1 MKIPFLFF
9 LLAISFSN
17 FGQSY
22 FEVNRKVFLQKKELN
37 QPIDA
42 KNPNYELLNAAIF
55 HATNQAR
62 EQEGLKA
69 FLHSEVLYKVAKQ
82 HSEAMISEN
91 FYSHI
96 NSKNSNLRT
105 MPLRIQSQTNEFME
119 MAENIAQYDVLSVYE
134 QYCIQKRKSY
144 SGEFEYL
151 DCKTKSPIPMFT
163 YWDYAQVVVKGW
175 MNSTGHRENILNP
188 RLKYIGCAA
197 YLSEKPYQ
205 SQRCP
210 FARLTQNF
218 GG

>member
-1 MKIPFLFF
+1 MKISFLFF

-22 FEVNRKVFLQKKELN
+22 FDVNRNVFLQKKELN

-42 KNPNYELLNAAIF
+42 RNPNYELLNAAIF

-62 EQEGLKA
+62 ESHGLKP
-69 FLHSEVLYKVAKQ
+69 FLYSEALYKVAKQ
-82 HSEAMISEN
+82 HSEAMILEN

-96 NSKNSNLRT
+96 NSKNPSLKN
-105 MPLRIQSQTNEFME
+105 PLNRIQIQTKEFME
-119 MAENIAQYDVLSVYE
+119 MAENIAQYDILSGF
-134 QYCIQKRKSY
+134 QKYCPEKSKVFN
-144 SGEFEYL
+144 SEY
-151 DCKTKSPIPMFT
+151 DYFKCQTNTIMPMFT
-163 YWDYAQVVVKGW
+163 YWDYAELVVNAW